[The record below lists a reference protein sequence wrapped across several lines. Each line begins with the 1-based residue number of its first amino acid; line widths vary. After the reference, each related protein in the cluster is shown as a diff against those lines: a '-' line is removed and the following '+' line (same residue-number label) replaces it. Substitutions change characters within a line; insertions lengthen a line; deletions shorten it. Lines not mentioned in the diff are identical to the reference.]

1 MTGADQLAG
10 QVDVGDLRDDWAEVL
25 RLQREAVDALQLA
38 EAAFSPEAA
47 EGAAKIETAANV
59 LEEADIRVIET
70 PAPDVA
76 GLVVKLETSLRYN
89 PDMEW
94 QEAILDDARRLADEA
109 QATAW
114 PGDWT
119 PSMDEAGPRRR
130 SAPG

>member
-1 MTGADQLAG
+1 MTGVDQLAG
-10 QVDVGDLRDDWAEVL
+10 QVDVDYPKAEWVEVL

-47 EGAAKIETAANV
+47 EGAEKIETAVNV
-59 LEEADIRVIET
+59 LEEADVRVIET

-89 PDMEW
+89 PDVEW

-114 PGDWT
+114 PVDW
-119 PSMDEAGPRRR
+119 SIA
-130 SAPG
+130 S